1 MTHRGGKMEI
11 ISLPIEYDK
20 EKIES
25 RYRFVIA
32 ASTRARQLA
41 QGAQLKITTKSKKTT
56 TISMEE
62 IISGA
67 LNILTGEKAVIAKEN
82 AKGLTYEQMMDEA
95 KQKEALPEDLTEL
108 EKDLKVYLQKGERD
122 TTEKSIEDIFGK
134 EG

>member
-1 MTHRGGKMEI
+1 MDL
-11 ISLPIEYDK
+11 ISLPTEYDK
-20 EKIES
+20 TKIDG

-32 ASTRARQLA
+32 AAMRARQLA
-41 QGAQLKITTKSKKTT
+41 QGVQTKIQTKARKVT

-62 IISGA
+62 ILTNA
-67 LNILTGEKAVIAKEN
+67 VRILTGEEALEAREK

-108 EKDLKVYLQKGERD
+108 EKDLKVYLNEKGERD
-122 TTEKSIEDIFGK
+122 SSQRPTIEDIFGK